1 MPVSQRT
8 AAALR
13 TCIGTAMAAAAIG
26 ASYAAMIGG
35 QPKLGATV
43 GLFIGSGVS
52 ALEVFIV
59 QRRVGEPLR
68 RMKLPYFIG
77 IMTVLWM
84 LIITISLHVTPHL
97 YGMSEGLYP
106 KEWTGSKLWQD
117 MAFSMGVAFLLNFFG
132 RIRSLVGSRVL
143 LNFLLGRYHRPLRE
157 ERVFLFLDL
166 AHSTML
172 SEKLGDIRVQSLIG
186 RFFFD
191 IARPISEYGGETHR
205 YIGDEIV
212 VTWSLEEAIRE
223 ARCIRCVFAIQDLI
237 AARAPTYHTEFGVV
251 PEFRIGMHG
260 GSVVASEV
268 GDDKRE
274 IVYFGDTI
282 NTAARLEQMC
292 KQLKRAFLV
301 SGELL
306 SRISLSSDILT
317 EELGTMELRGKQQQV
332 RILSLS
338 RAA

>member
-1 MPVSQRT
+1 MPISQRT
-8 AAALR
+8 ASALR
-13 TCIGTAMAAAAIG
+13 ICIGTAMAGAAIG
-26 ASYAAMIGG
+26 ASYSAMLGG

-43 GLFIGSGVS
+43 GFLIGSGVS
-52 ALEVFIV
+52 ALELFIV
-59 QRRVGEPLR
+59 QRRIGEPLR
-68 RMKLPYFIG
+68 RMKLAYFIG

-84 LIITISLHVTPHL
+84 LIIAIGLQVTPHL

-106 KEWTGSKLWQD
+106 KAWTGSTLWQD
-117 MAFSMGVAFLLNFFG
+117 IAFSLAVAFLLNFFG

-143 LNFLLGRYHRPLRE
+143 FNFLLGRYHRPLRE

-172 SEKLGDIRVQSLIG
+172 SEKLGDICVQSLIG

-191 IARPISEYGGETHR
+191 IAQPISEYGGETHR

-212 VTWSLEEAIRE
+212 VTWPLKEAIRG
-223 ARCIRCVFAIQDLI
+223 ARCVRCVFAIQDLI
-237 AARAPTYHTEFGVV
+237 AARAPTYHAEFGVI
-251 PEFRIGMHG
+251 PECRIGMHG

-306 SRISLSSDILT
+306 SRMSLSSDILT

-332 RILSLS
+332 RILSVS